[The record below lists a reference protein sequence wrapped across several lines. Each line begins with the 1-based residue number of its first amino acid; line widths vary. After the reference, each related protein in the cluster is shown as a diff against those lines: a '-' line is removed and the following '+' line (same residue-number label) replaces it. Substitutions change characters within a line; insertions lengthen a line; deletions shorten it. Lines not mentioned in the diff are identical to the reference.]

1 MVEIQVLGGLSLLV
15 SGERQGLGTPKQRMV
30 LAMFA
35 LHPGRLVTLDELID
49 ELWCDNPPRSALPN
63 IRTYAA
69 SLRRTLDATDGGRGV
84 LVRQA
89 GGYRLEL
96 PAEKIDSFRFVAD
109 HQHSRTLVAAGEM
122 DRAEVLLERA
132 MSEWRGAPLAGM
144 TLGPVL
150 ATQRLAIE
158 EERALAVELLV
169 DLQLQS
175 GRAQRGVP
183 LLRRLIAENPL
194 RESAR
199 LLLMRALQ
207 QNGDTAGLVDAYH
220 EIRRLLHDQL
230 GVEPGAEIHALYEA
244 ELGRVR
250 RPTGTGVPSHDDARS
265 PFEPGAGSWVEGTT
279 ADWLPRTVVEFV
291 GREECVSRLLGR
303 VRRVEDRA
311 SAVLV
316 VDGMAGSGKTTLV
329 LHVARKLAP
338 KYRDAQLFIDLRGQG
353 DEEPIE
359 PFTALF
365 TLLRQ
370 LGVPGGRIPAELDHR
385 VELWRRELVARRAV
399 VVLDNAA
406 DSTQILPLLPTAP
419 GAVLLVTSRRR
430 LTDLDVGPPESLP
443 LMTLAEGLAL
453 LSQSGGVE
461 RIASEPEA
469 AAEVVRRCGYLPL
482 AIRLAGS
489 RLAHRPTRRVTE
501 LATLLAAEPPSV
513 NQLHVGDRTL
523 ARAFAAS
530 YDPIPEPAKRAF
542 RLLSIH
548 AGQYSAEMVAA
559 LLDLPRTSAVRL
571 LDDLVDRHLVEETEG
586 GRYRLHNLLRQY
598 SRSQLLAADGSEAT
612 RMAVRRFLDFAL
624 HASLEAAMEL
634 HRAVDVRGEVD
645 PGLPSRPDLTGPDA
659 IGGVEWLERERVNLA
674 MLVGL
679 GATHGLHHHVW
690 KLSRVLWRFF
700 YVRGYF
706 DDILYTHGL
715 GLASAKILRHQRAIG
730 AMHNYLA
737 SALVKT
743 GSHRLASTHLHAAI
757 ALFQE
762 TDDWRQLA
770 KLRSNLSVVN
780 WLSGNLEEAVALG
793 RQSLAERRLYDNR
806 VPLALPNLGL
816 ALASLGRWDE
826 AMKVHRQHLFQA
838 RLKQDYYHLAN
849 ALSHLAAVR
858 VRIGQ
863 FRRAVILL
871 GSSLALFRRTG
882 HRYGEAEAR
891 NTLGVAYRGLEQLD
905 LARRQH
911 ETAFELAN
919 DSGERHAQCAALNDL
934 GMTLLA
940 MGDLA
945 AGSDVLR
952 QGLQLAGRISNP
964 YEQGRAL
971 AGLAEHFART
981 DRAEARRHW
990 ERALAI
996 FRRMGVP
1003 ERFEVERRLAEL
1015 GATAV
1020 NAN

>member
-1 MVEIQVLGGLSLLV
+1 MVEIQVLGGLSLLLA
-15 SGERQGLGTPKQRMV
+15 GERQKLGTPKQRSV

-35 LHPGRLVTLDELID
+35 LHPGRLVTPDELID
-49 ELWCDNPPRSALPN
+49 ELWCTNPPRSALPN

-69 SLRRTLDATDGGRGV
+69 SLRRTFDSFDEGRGA
-84 LVRQA
+84 LVREGA
-89 GGYRLEL
+89 GYRLEL
-96 PAEKIDSFRFVAD
+96 STEKIDSFRFVAD
-109 HQHSRTLVAAGEM
+109 HHHSRKLIAAGELE
-122 DRAEVLLERA
+122 RAEVVLERA
-132 MSEWRGAPLAGM
+132 ISEWKGPLLAGM

-150 ATQRLAIE
+150 SAQAVALE
-158 EERALAVELLV
+158 EERLLAVELLA
-169 DLQLQS
+169 DLQLEG
-175 GRAQRGVP
+175 GRAQRAIP
-183 LLRRLIAENPL
+183 ALRRLIAEHPL

-207 QNGDTAGLVDAYH
+207 RNGDTAGLIEAYH
-220 EIRRLLHDQL
+220 EARLALHDQL
-230 GVEPGAEIHALYEA
+230 GVEPGAGIQALYEA
-244 ELGRVR
+244 AVGRVG
-250 RPTGTGVPSHDDARS
+250 RPTGTGTSSPDAARS
-265 PFEPGAGSWVEGTT
+265 SETDAATNGGSAP
-279 ADWLPRTVVEFV
+279 ADWLPRSVIEFV
-291 GREECVSRLLGR
+291 GRKECVRRLLGQ
-303 VRRVEDRA
+303 VEQVEDRG

-316 VDGMAGSGKTTLV
+316 VDGMAGSGKTTLA
-329 LHVARKLAP
+329 LHVARQLAP
-338 KYRDAQLFIDLRGQG
+338 RYRDAQLFIDLQGHG
-353 DEEPIE
+353 DEDAIE
-359 PFTALF
+359 PLAALF

-385 VELWRRELVARRAV
+385 VELWRRELAERRVV
-399 VVLDNAA
+399 VVLDNVA
-406 DSTQILPLLPTAP
+406 DSNQVLPLLPSAP
-419 GAVLLVTSRRR
+419 GTVLLVTSRRR
-430 LTDLDVGPPESLP
+430 LADLDVGPPESLP
-443 LMTLAEGLAL
+443 PMTLAEGLAL
-453 LSQSGGVE
+453 LSQSAGLE
-461 RIASEPEA
+461 RVAAEPEA
-469 AAEVVRRCGYLPL
+469 AAEVVRRCAYLPL

-489 RLAHRPTRRVTE
+489 RLAHRPTRMVAE
-501 LATLLAAEPPSV
+501 LAALLAAEPPSI

-530 YDPIPEPAKRAF
+530 YEPIPEPAKRAF

-548 AGQYSAEMVAA
+548 AAQYSVEMVAA
-559 LLDLPRTSAVRL
+559 LLDLPRASAVRL
-571 LDDLVDRHLVEETEG
+571 LDDLVDRHLAEETEG

-598 SRSQLLAADGSEAT
+598 SRSQLLAADGPEAT
-612 RMAVRRFLDFAL
+612 RMAVRRLLDFAL
-624 HASLEAAMEL
+624 HASLEAAKEL

-645 PGLPSRPDLTGPDA
+645 PGPPSRPDLTGPD
-659 IGGVEWLERERVNLA
+659 IISGVEWLERERVNLA

-679 GATHGLHHHVW
+679 GAAQGLHHHVW

-706 DDILYTHGL
+706 DDILYTHEL
-715 GLASAKILRHQRAIG
+715 GLASAKLLGHQRAIG

-743 GSHRLASTHLHAAI
+743 GSHQLASTHLHAAI
-757 ALFQE
+757 TLFE
-762 TDDWRQLA
+762 GTDDWRQLA

-780 WLSGNLEEAVALG
+780 WLSGNLGEAVALG
-793 RQSLAERRLYDNR
+793 RQSLADRRLYDNR

-838 RLKQDYYHLAN
+838 RLKRDYYHLAN

-858 VRIGQ
+858 VRVGQ

-871 GSSLALFRRTG
+871 DSSLALFRRTG

-891 NTLGVAYRGLEQLD
+891 NTLGVAYRGLKQLD

-911 ETAFELAN
+911 EAAFELAN

-934 GMTLLA
+934 GTTLLA
-940 MGDLA
+940 MGDLTV
-945 AGSDVLR
+945 GSDVLR

-971 AGLAEHFART
+971 AALAEHFART

-1003 ERFEVERRLAEL
+1003 ERIEVERRLAEL
-1015 GATAV
+1015 GTTAV
-1020 NAN
+1020 NAH

>member
-1 MVEIQVLGGLSLLV
+1 MVEIRVLGGLSLLI
-15 SGERQGLGTPKQRMV
+15 SGERQGLGTPKQRTV

-35 LHPGRLVTLDELID
+35 LHPGRLVTPDELVD
-49 ELWCDNPPRSALPN
+49 ELWGANPPRSALPN

-69 SLRRTLDATDGGRGV
+69 SLRRTFDATDEGRGA
-84 LVRQA
+84 LVRE
-89 GGYRLEL
+89 GSGYRLEL
-96 PAEKIDSFRFVAD
+96 PTETIDSFRFMAD
-109 HQHSRTLVAAGEM
+109 HHHSRKLVAEGEL
-122 DRAEVLLERA
+122 DRAEAVLERA
-132 MSEWRGAPLAGM
+132 MSEWRGSVLAGM

-150 ATQRLAIE
+150 ATQRVAIE
-158 EERALAVELLV
+158 EERALAVELLA
-169 DLQLQS
+169 DLQSQQ
-175 GRAQRGVP
+175 GRAGRAVP
-183 LLRRLIAENPL
+183 LLRRLIAEHPL

-199 LLLMRALQ
+199 LLLMRVLQ
-207 QNGDTAGLVDAYH
+207 RNGDTAGLVEAYH
-220 EIRRLLHDQL
+220 EARHVLHDQL
-230 GVEPGAEIHALYEA
+230 GVEPGAEIQALYEA

-250 RPTGTGVPSHDDARS
+250 GPNRTGVSSHDEDRLRS
-265 PFEPGAGSWVEGTT
+265 ASGPGITGERAA
-279 ADWLPRTVVEFV
+279 ADWLPRTVIEFV
-291 GREECVSRLLGR
+291 GRKECVSRLLSH
-303 VRRVEDRA
+303 VSRVEGRA

-316 VDGMAGSGKTTLV
+316 VDGMAGSGKTTV
-329 LHVARKLAP
+329 ALHVARKLAP
-338 KYRDAQLFIDLRGQG
+338 KYRDAQLFIDLQGHG
-353 DEEPIE
+353 DEEAIE

-370 LGVPGGRIPAELDHR
+370 LGVPGGRIPADLDHR
-385 VELWRRELVARRAV
+385 VELWRRELAARRVV
-399 VVLDNAA
+399 VVLDNVA
-406 DSTQILPLLPTAP
+406 DSSQILPLLPTAP
-419 GAVLLVTSRRR
+419 GAAVLVTSRRR
-430 LTDLDVGPPESLP
+430 LADLDVGPPESLP
-443 LMTLAEGLAL
+443 LMTLAEGMAL
-453 LSQSGGVE
+453 LSQSGGIE
-461 RIASEPEA
+461 RVASEPDA

-489 RLAHRPTRRVTE
+489 RLAHRPARRVSD
-501 LATLLAAEPPSV
+501 LAALLAAEPPSV
-513 NQLHVGDRTL
+513 DQLHVGDRTL

-530 YDPIPEPAKRAF
+530 YEPIPEQAKRAF

-559 LLDLPRTSAVRL
+559 LLDLPRAAAVEL
-571 LDDLVDRHLVEETEG
+571 LDDLVDRHLVEEIEG

-598 SRSQLLAADGSEAT
+598 SRAQLLAADGPEAT
-612 RMAVRRFLDFAL
+612 RTAVRRLLDFAL
-624 HASLEAAMEL
+624 HASLEAAKEL
-634 HRAVDVRGEVD
+634 HQAVDVRGEVD
-645 PGLPSRPDLTGPDA
+645 PGLFSRPDLTGPDIIA
-659 IGGVEWLERERVNLA
+659 GVEWLERERINLA

-679 GATHGLHHHVW
+679 GAAYELHHHVW
-690 KLSRVLWRFF
+690 KLSRVLWRFL

-706 DDILYTHGL
+706 DDILYTQEL
-715 GLASAKILRHQRAIG
+715 GLASAKIIVHQRAIG
-730 AMHNYLA
+730 TMHNYLA
-737 SALVKT
+737 SALAKT
-743 GSHRLASTHLHAAI
+743 GSHRSASDHLHAAI
-757 ALFQE
+757 ALFQA
-762 TDDWRQLA
+762 TDDVRELA
-770 KLRSNLSVVN
+770 KLRANLSVVN

-793 RQSLAERRLYDNR
+793 RQSLAGGLYDNR

-826 AMKVHRQHLFQA
+826 AMTVHRHHLFQA

-858 VRIGQ
+858 VRLGQ

-871 GSSLALFRRTG
+871 SSSLALFRRTG

-891 NTLGVAYRGLEQLD
+891 NTLGAAYRGLGQLD

-911 ETAFELAN
+911 EAAFELAN

-940 MGDLA
+940 TGELA
-945 AGSDVLR
+945 AGSDALR
-952 QGLQLAGRISNP
+952 EGLRLAGRISNP

-1015 GATAV
+1015 GTTAV
-1020 NAN
+1020 NVH